1 MASQSRLHKS
11 FLNAKVGLIF
21 YFLTLILSF
30 FSRKIF
36 LDTLGAN
43 FIGLSGTLQN
53 ILGFLNLAE
62 LGVGACI
69 SFFLYKPLQEEN
81 KGRIMEIVSVFG
93 YLYRKIGIFIGI
105 GGLLVG
111 LFFPLIFRHTVF
123 GLGIIYF
130 TFGAY
135 LASSLIGYFINYRQI
150 LLSADQKN
158 YVVTAYFQTA
168 SIIKTIVQIALAYYY
183 RNLYVWVS
191 IEFLFSLISC
201 LILNWK
207 INKEYPWLKTNIR
220 NGKALMKQYPEIL
233 VNTKQIFVHKIK
245 DFLLSKSD
253 EIMIFAFVSLKMV
266 AFYGNYTMI
275 INKLAVLFSTALD
288 GVNAGV
294 GNLIAEGNKKNTMKV
309 FWELMSIRYFIAGFM
324 VFSLYYLIQP
334 FITWWLGG
342 EYLLSNTIM
351 VLLLI
356 NLFIMQTRG
365 VVDIFN
371 HSHGLYADTWSAWV
385 EGILNLA
392 ITISVA
398 LHWGIIGILLGKI
411 ISTLVIIVFWK
422 PYYLFS
428 KGLQLPIY
436 IYWKGVIRYYFA
448 FVAAFVISGVY
459 VHYLPFGTI
468 NNMFSLMLY
477 ALLIVIPFITIYF
490 LLLLFTTLGMK
501 DFLRRFPK
509 VSRFIN

>member
-1 MASQSRLHKS
+1 MAEHSRLHRS
-11 FLNAKVGLIF
+11 LLNAKVGLLF

-36 LDTLGAN
+36 LDTLGAS

-81 KGRIMEIVSVFG
+81 KGRIMEVMSVFG

-105 GGLLVG
+105 GGLAVG
-111 LFFPLIFRHTVF
+111 AFFPLIFDHTDF
-123 GLGIIYF
+123 HLGIIYF
-130 TFGAY
+130 TFFTY

-168 SIIKTIVQIALAYYY
+168 GIIKTIIQLALAYYY
-183 RNLYVWVS
+183 GNLYVWVS
-191 IEFLFSLISC
+191 IEFLFSIIAC
-201 LILNWK
+201 VILNWK
-207 INKEYPWLKTNIR
+207 INKEYPWLKTNIK

-233 VNTKQIFVHKIK
+233 INTKQIFVHKIK

-253 EIMIFAFVSLKMV
+253 EILIFAFVSLKMV

-275 INKLAVLFSTALD
+275 INKLAILFGTALD

-294 GNLIAEGNKKNTMKV
+294 GNLVAEGNKKNTMKV
-309 FWELMSIRYFIAGFM
+309 FWELMSIRYFIGGLM
-324 VFSLYYLIQP
+324 VFSLYYLMQP
-334 FITWWLGG
+334 FVIWWLGG
-342 EYLLSNTIM
+342 EYLLSHTIL
-351 VLLLI
+351 VLLLV

-371 HSHGLYADTWSAWV
+371 HSHGLYADTWSAWA
-385 EGILNLA
+385 EGIINLS

-398 LHWGIIGILLGKI
+398 IHWGIVGILLGKI
-411 ISTLVIIVFWK
+411 VSTLLIVVVWK
-422 PYYLFS
+422 PYYLFTQGLKLPICIYWRGVVRYYLAFAIAFIS
-428 KGLQLPIY
+428 MSLLISSLPIDPVKGLFHLIL
-436 IYWKGVIRYYFA
+436 FA
-448 FVAAFVISGVY
+448 VC
-459 VHYLPFGTI
+459 T
-468 NNMFSLMLY
+468 
-477 ALLIVIPFITIYF
+477 VIPFIIIYF
-490 LLLLFTTLGMK
+490 ALLYFMALGMK
-501 DFLRRFPK
+501 DVLRRVPI
-509 VSRFIN
+509 VNRFIK